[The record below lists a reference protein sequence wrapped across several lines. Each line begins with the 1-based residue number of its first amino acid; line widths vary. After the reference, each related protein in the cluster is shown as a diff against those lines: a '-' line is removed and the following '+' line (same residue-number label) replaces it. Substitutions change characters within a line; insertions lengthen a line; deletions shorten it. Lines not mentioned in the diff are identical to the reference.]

1 MTEAFER
8 PNKRVTVVD
17 VARAAGVSAGTVSN
31 AISGKRKVDQE
42 TLRRIQEAVETLGY
56 RPNLAARRM
65 RTGRAN
71 TIAIYSSM
79 PVAVAAGASKLG
91 FLMEIAASAAVAA
104 LEANMSLVLVPPV
117 DDPIATLKN
126 ISMDGIIIVEPET
139 DDPVLATMQNIG
151 VPTVCVGKPVGSSS
165 AYVDLD
171 YCLMAEVLFDH
182 LIQTGAKNFPLVVG
196 ASSRQSNLVFQ
207 EVYRRKASDIGMA
220 ANVISLPEQSAE
232 ESAAV
237 TISKLLTDRVHFDA
251 VLAPIDA
258 MATGVMRALKTQNVR
273 IPDEVRVV
281 TRYDGVRAR
290 TEAPALTAID
300 LKLDVVATTATE
312 VLIEI
317 IDGHKRA
324 SVVAAPS
331 PKIVVRASSI
341 QGYDLKQ
348 SFE

>member
-1 MTEAFER
+1 M
-8 PNKRVTVVD
+8 
-17 VARAAGVSAGTVSN
+17 
-31 AISGKRKVDQE
+31 
-42 TLRRIQEAVETLGY
+42 
-56 RPNLAARRM
+56 
-65 RTGRAN
+65 
-71 TIAIYSSM
+71 
-79 PVAVAAGASKLG
+79 
-91 FLMEIAASAAVAA
+91 
-104 LEANMSLVLVPPV
+104 
-117 DDPIATLKN
+117 
-126 ISMDGIIIVEPET
+126 
-139 DDPVLATMQNIG
+139 
-151 VPTVCVGKPVGSSS
+151 
-165 AYVDLD
+165 
-171 YCLMAEVLFDH
+171 
-182 LIQTGAKNFPLVVG
+182 
-196 ASSRQSNLVFQ
+196 
-207 EVYRRKASDIGMA
+207 
-220 ANVISLPEQSAE
+220 
-232 ESAAV
+232 
-237 TISKLLTDRVHFDA
+237 HFDA

-341 QGYDLKQ
+341 QGYDSKQ

>member
-1 MTEAFER
+1 MTKA
-8 PNKRVTVVD
+8 PKKLTKRVTVVD

-42 TLRRIQEAVETLGY
+42 TQRRIREAVETLGY

-65 RTGRAN
+65 RTGRTN
-71 TIAIYSSM
+71 TIAIYSAM
-79 PVAVAAGASKLG
+79 PIAVAAGASKLG

-117 DDPIATLKN
+117 DDPIETLKN
-126 ISMDGIIIVEPET
+126 ISMDGIIVVEPEAN
-139 DDPVLATMQNIG
+139 DPVLATMQDIG
-151 VPTVCVGKPVGSSS
+151 VPTVCVGKPVGSLS

-171 YCLMAEVLFDH
+171 YSLMAEILFDH
-182 LIQTGAKNFPLVVG
+182 LRDTGAKNFPLVVG

-207 EVYRRKASDIGMA
+207 EVYLRKATDIGMTA
-220 ANVISLPEQSAE
+220 KVISLPEKSAE
-232 ESAAV
+232 DSAAAA
-237 TISKLLTDRVHFDA
+237 ISKLLGEGVHFDA

-273 IPDEVRVV
+273 IPDEVRVA

-290 TEAPALTAID
+290 TEVPALTAID

-312 VLIEI
+312 VLIRI
-317 IDGHKRA
+317 IDGPGHT
-324 SVVAAPS
+324 SVVAAPV
-331 PKIVVRASSI
+331 PKVVLRASSVSRY
-341 QGYDLKQ
+341 GANE
-348 SFE
+348 S